1 MYIVTVTDADDA
13 LVPMEKNTTAVIW
26 ITICAK
32 FDALKN
38 ACNQLYT
45 SLKQKMWELIK
56 VGSFNV

>member
-32 FDALKN
+32 FDALKMHAIN
-38 ACNQLYT
+38 CILH
-45 SLKQKMWELIK
+45 
-56 VGSFNV
+56 